1 MGDKRRG
8 MTFTSPSSPCTVNG
22 SLSLSIYVFFFLVC
36 LFVYSGCTWSLRIL
50 ASYFL
55 SLSLS
60 PHSWSAGA
68 CFLSAPTMGGLLGSR
83 CLRPWKRKSVQADEK
98 YISLK
103 TPLPFPW
110 PLPCIYNPSFAAS
123 QAKYVTF
130 TSFSFF
136 SLSLPLSQIQFSGN
150 TAGLMERGWG
160 GLAEFRKLC
169 WEEAGGSFVSYLTCK
184 TTQELLDSWSEWTLG
199 RGESPPVTG
208 LKIFKWDHT

>member
-1 MGDKRRG
+1 M
-8 MTFTSPSSPCTVNG
+8 
-22 SLSLSIYVFFFLVC
+22 YFFFFVC
-36 LFVYSGCTWSLRIL
+36 LFIQVVHEVSEYLL
-50 ASYFL
+50 AIFF
-55 SLSLS
+55 LSLS

-110 PLPCIYNPSFAAS
+110 PLPCIYNPSFAAA

-136 SLSLPLSQIQFSGN
+136 FSLFLSARYSSAAALLGLWRGGGILPSSGSSAERKQAAHLSPTWPAKPLRSSWTPGRSEHSDVENLRQWPVWKYLNGIIRSSESHVGA
-150 TAGLMERGWG
+150 TVLHLWGLIGV
-160 GLAEFRKLC
+160 L
-169 WEEAGGSFVSYLTCK
+169 V
-184 TTQELLDSWSEWTLG
+184 
-199 RGESPPVTG
+199 
-208 LKIFKWDHT
+208 

>member
-1 MGDKRRG
+1 MHCERQ
-8 MTFTSPSSPCTVNG
+8 
-22 SLSLSIYVFFFLVC
+22 SLSLYTCIFFFC
-36 LFVYSGCTWSLRIL
+36 SFVYSGCTWSLRIL

-83 CLRPWKRKSVQADEK
+83 CLRPWKRESVQADEK

-136 SLSLPLSQIQFSGN
+136 FSLFLSARYSSAAALLGLWRVQEALLRGSRRLICLLPDLQNHSGAPGLLVGVN
-150 TAGLMERGWG
+150 TRTWRISASDRFEN
-160 GLAEFRKLC
+160 
-169 WEEAGGSFVSYLTCK
+169 
-184 TTQELLDSWSEWTLG
+184 
-199 RGESPPVTG
+199 
-208 LKIFKWDHT
+208 I